1 MAKNQDKEIGG
12 KNTEIGGKNTTSIS
26 SCFNLIN
33 FMERF
38 KKLRGD
44 FRSRFHDFPMFD
56 RGVGVEL
63 KIDNS
68 HDLFLFL

>member
-1 MAKNQDKEIGG
+1 
-12 KNTEIGGKNTTSIS
+12 
-26 SCFNLIN
+26 
-33 FMERF
+33 MERF
-38 KKLRGD
+38 KKLSGD
-44 FRSRFHDFPMFD
+44 SSESISRASPMLD